1 MTNEGI
7 RPTRFDMIT
16 NQMMK
21 GCNKKGRQGNT
32 AGTPEEIEDFKRVYG
47 NTIRYLEA
55 KIPKT
60 VSVGVAGAMG
70 KAILWYGQKDMEK
83 FVEAFINKEFHG
95 RADPCHALW
104 EWLIRNNKR
113 NTNEIYRR
121 TVAAIRIYLR
131 DGKVNSHLKPAL
143 DDIFEWSRNYRTMLQ
158 PKRNQHT
165 NTSPRSPV
173 KQTDEAIQAD
183 LEDTLSGCRT

>member
-1 MTNEGI
+1 MTNDGV
-7 RPTRFDMIT
+7 RPTRFDMIA

-21 GCNKKGRQGNT
+21 GCNAKGLAGNV
-32 AGTPEEIEDFKRVYG
+32 AGTPEQIEDFKKLYG
-47 NTIRYLEA
+47 KTIKYLEE

-70 KAILWYGQKDMEK
+70 KAILWYGHKEMEK
-83 FVEAFINKEFHG
+83 FVEAFVNKEFHG
-95 RADPCHALW
+95 RSDPCHALW

-121 TVAAIRIYLR
+121 TVTAIRIYVR
-131 DGKVNSHLKPAL
+131 DGRFISHLKPAL
-143 DDIFEWSRNYRTMLQ
+143 DDIFEWSSNYRSMFQ

-165 NTSPRSPV
+165 RTSSRSLI
-173 KQTDEAIQAD
+173 KQTEEAMQAD
-183 LEDTLSGCRT
+183 LEDILSGCRT